1 MNPDSM
7 DHWFTTEVEPH
18 RPAVRAWL
26 LARFPTLPDVDNLVQ
41 ESLARV
47 CHARRAGPIHAPKAL
62 LFTAARNL
70 ALDLVRRQRLVHME
84 PITDEMT
91 SFVLADDA
99 DTLAAI
105 DKQDDLE
112 LLNRAIQSLPERCRQ
127 VLTLRTA
134 YGLTQK
140 QIAARLEVSESTVE
154 KAMAAAIRGCAA
166 FFAERKGPV

>member
-1 MNPDSM
+1 
-7 DHWFTTEVEPH
+7 
-18 RPAVRAWL
+18 
-26 LARFPTLPDVDNLVQ
+26 
-41 ESLARV
+41 
-47 CHARRAGPIHAPKAL
+47 
-62 LFTAARNL
+62 
-70 ALDLVRRQRLVHME
+70 
-84 PITDEMT
+84 MT